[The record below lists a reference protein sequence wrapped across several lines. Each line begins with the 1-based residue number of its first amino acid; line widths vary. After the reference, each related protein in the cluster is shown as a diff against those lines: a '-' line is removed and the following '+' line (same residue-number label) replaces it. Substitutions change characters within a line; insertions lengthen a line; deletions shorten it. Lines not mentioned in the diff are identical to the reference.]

1 MNPNGFLMSEQ
12 EEWESLRDLAIRNG
26 RPLHPAYRYSD
37 WAAFCRAGKPW
48 HNHGDTNF
56 RNLTHGDRWRQMEAA
71 EEASRGDVPLYRKM
85 AEARAAMG
93 IPERGTTPTP
103 AAETTPELIPA
114 AARWQ
119 MLAESQGGYG
129 ATGMTPSS
137 PDKQIRDHL
146 EGIARNG
153 FKPPPGL
160 SLA

>member
-93 IPERGTTPTP
+93 IPERG
-103 AAETTPELIPA
+103 
-114 AARWQ
+114 
-119 MLAESQGGYG
+119 